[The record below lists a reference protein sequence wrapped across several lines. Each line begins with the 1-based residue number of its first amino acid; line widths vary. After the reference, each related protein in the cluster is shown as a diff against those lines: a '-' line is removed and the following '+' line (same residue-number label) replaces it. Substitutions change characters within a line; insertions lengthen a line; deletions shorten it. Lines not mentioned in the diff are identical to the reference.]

1 MECLCVQ
8 GNLKSMKIFDFYI
21 IFVNLVKKIRAH
33 GHTIKTMVI
42 AEIRSRYIDT
52 IGGLIWALVH
62 PLLIVLV
69 YWFVFSVGFKVTPP
83 GGVPFI
89 LVFLSGFIPWIIV
102 NETLLGSANVIQ
114 ANSHLVTKTVFPT
127 EILPLVRLLVSMVN
141 HFVMLLV
148 LLVIMFVSDIS
159 FSVYNFQ
166 FIYYLFALTV
176 FILGLS
182 WLFSSINLFF
192 RDTAHILQALLPLWF
207 WLTPIVWF
215 REMIPQK
222 YQWLLDLN
230 PLVYIVEG
238 YKKSFI
244 YHSPF
249 WEDLHGAAYFW
260 AVGLAAFVLGGLVFR
275 KLKPEFAEVL

>member
-1 MECLCVQ
+1 
-8 GNLKSMKIFDFYI
+8 MKIFDFYI
-21 IFVNLVKKIRAH
+21 ISVNLVKKFRVH
-33 GHTIKTMVI
+33 GHTIKTMAI
-42 AEIRSRYIDT
+42 TEIRSRYVDT
-52 IGGLIWALVH
+52 LGGLIWALVH
-62 PLLIVLV
+62 PLLIILV

-89 LVFLSGFIPWIIV
+89 VVFLSGFIPWIIV
-102 NETLLGSANVIQ
+102 NETLMGNANIIQ

-127 EILPLVRLLVSMVN
+127 EILPVVRLLVSMVT

-215 REMIPQK
+215 RDMIPQK

-238 YKKSFI
+238 YRKSFI

-249 WEDLHGAAYFW
+249 WEDLHSAAYFW
-260 AVGLAAFVLGGLVFR
+260 AVGLTAFVVGGLVFR

>member
-1 MECLCVQ
+1 
-8 GNLKSMKIFDFYI
+8 MKVFDFYI
-21 IFVNLVKKIRAH
+21 IFVNLVKKFRVH
-33 GHTIKTMVI
+33 GHTIRTMAI
-42 AEIRSRYIDT
+42 TEIRSRYVDT

-62 PLLIVLV
+62 PLLIILV

-102 NETLLGSANVIQ
+102 NETLAGSTNIIQ

-127 EILPLVRLLVSMVN
+127 EILPVVRLLVSLVT

-166 FIYYLFALTV
+166 FLYYLFALTV

-182 WLFSSINLFF
+182 WLFSSVNLFF

-215 REMIPQK
+215 RDMIPQK
-222 YQWLLDLN
+222 YQWFLDLN

-244 YHSPF
+244 YHAPF
-249 WEDLHGAAYFW
+249 WEDLHSAAYFW
-260 AVGLAAFVLGGLVFR
+260 TVGLVAFVCGGLVFR